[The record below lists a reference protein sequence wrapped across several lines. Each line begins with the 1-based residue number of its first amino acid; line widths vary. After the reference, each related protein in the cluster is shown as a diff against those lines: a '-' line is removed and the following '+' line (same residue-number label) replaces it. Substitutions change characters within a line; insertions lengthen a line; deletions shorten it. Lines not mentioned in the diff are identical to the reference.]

1 MSYPTLPTN
10 FAPPTPQR
18 PLPGAY
24 MQTPAVARHG
34 SFQSPQQRSQ
44 QQPQQ
49 PQPQGIAS
57 QSPPMPRM
65 PPASSQTQIQTL
77 STEERG
83 ARTIN
88 ETLLKESRYPDLDS
102 YLSQGFSSE
111 YDVSVSQSWAP
122 FQKVKMYNIPD
133 QIFDQYN
140 RAQVS
145 TSMGLFAELNHAWV
159 AIDNALYLWDFTHPS
174 PQLVGF
180 EDQPNSINAVKL
192 LKPRAGVFLP
202 AITHLLVVA
211 TTAEVILLGMGV
223 ESTSNGSKQVTLY
236 QTGMSV
242 SIRGLDINVFASS
255 DATGRIFF
263 GGLSDNDVYELTYQ
277 QEEGWF
283 QNRCR
288 KINHT
293 SSRLSAFAPSLSF
306 SNLAALSQ
314 KASEYVE
321 QMVIDDSRRLLYTLS
336 STSTIRVFHMK
347 EDGAIS
353 LAITKAALDI
363 YSNIGHIIA
372 SNETL
377 NPKVKIVSISPVPAA
392 EASRYHL
399 VATTATGYR
408 IYLSATNAYSWA
420 PASNGNN
427 APTSMQAQHVK
438 TPPVDNNAAF
448 AAVSAPTEYGVSR
461 LNAAVTKFPIQSL
474 SPTRMATRFPP
485 GFFFCFTCKDTAQRM
500 DTLFIS
506 SPDPGRL
513 NYQPESVNI
522 AKTAESAVWLNLG
535 GRAEDIGLCS
545 SGPLGISGGGYGN
558 ELAVQFDQGAAEIAI
573 LTNSGIHVIRRRRLV
588 DVFAALARSRGT
600 AEGEV
605 GLEQEVVNFIKAYG
619 RNETVATALAV
630 ACGQGVEVSPDQRLT
645 PINDPDV
652 LEFARRV
659 FIEQGGRPVPDEN
672 TVQDNITPAID
683 TIHLSPRHDGIAL
696 YISRLLRSIWK
707 MSITKVGKGPN
718 GAASVSASVSAAKLR
733 TIQHD
738 LSSLQEF
745 FKVNK
750 SFIEGLT
757 GPEELARVSNK
768 QQETALQAEH
778 RALHSLV
785 QLVSHTIEGISF
797 VLVLFDERV
806 DEIVATLPA
815 ESKERFLKLTFE
827 ELFSTSKGHDIAKE
841 LVKGIVNRNIAKGSN
856 VETVADALRRRCG
869 SFCSA
874 EDVVIFKAQ
883 EQLKR
888 ATEAGANSE
897 LGRNLLNES
906 LLLFQQ
912 VAENLPMDYLVS
924 AVDNYISNQFFAG
937 AISLALHVAQRSD
950 KANMALSW
958 IMDNRPEQVNFSS
971 HNDFPQPS
979 HQHQL
984 IFAQDPRKQYF
995 VYRKQCYDLVSKV
1008 IVAVDTQAASDPHV
1022 IDGQLT
1028 VIAKRQNEAYGVI
1041 TDSSDEVFLT
1051 SLYDWYL
1058 EQGWSER
1065 LLQTQSA
1072 FVVSYLQRKSNDDIA
1087 HADLLWQY
1095 YAQSQRFFE
1104 AAEVQFQLAQSSFAL
1119 PLSRRIEYL
1128 GRARANCSTLT
1139 RDVGRQERQRLLQ
1152 EISNL
1157 IDVANIQDDLL
1168 QRLKDDERI
1177 APERKSEVLREVDGP
1192 VLDISTLYNHY
1203 ADPASYND
1211 ICLQIFFVG
1220 DYRNAAD
1227 IKSTWQKLIQEVHQR
1242 TLDRGTPQPF
1252 EAVVEKV
1259 RSLGSRLRM
1268 SETVFPVRELLPMLE
1283 RYSLEF
1289 QRHVGATYWVVDLF
1303 LDLGV
1308 AHDALFTVLEAM
1320 FYTDE
1325 APFHGSN
1332 RKYIAKDLLYLLE
1345 GWFRESARL
1354 GGMVFG
1360 GDTQAER
1367 VSEILLMMMQA
1378 GTATTPEITERCQE
1392 LRQRIED
1399 LLR

>member
-1 MSYPTLPTN
+1 MSYPTLPASL
-10 FAPPTPQR
+10 APPTPQR
-18 PLPGAY
+18 PLPGAW

-34 SFQSPQQRSQ
+34 SFQSPSQQPLQQSYQQSQKPQAQPQQQQ
-44 QQPQQ
+44 QQPQ
-49 PQPQGIAS
+49 PPAIAS
-57 QSPPMPRM
+57 QSPFMSRIAPV
-65 PPASSQTQIQTL
+65 ASHPQSQPLT
-77 STEERG
+77 TEERG

-111 YDVSVSQSWAP
+111 YDIPVSQSWAP

-159 AIDNALYLWDFTHPS
+159 SIDNALYLWDFTHPS

-192 LKPRAGVFLP
+192 LRPRAGVFLP

-223 ESTSNGSKQVTLY
+223 EPTANGSKQVTLY
-236 QTGMSV
+236 QTGMSA

-306 SNLAALSQ
+306 SNLAALAQ
-314 KASEYVE
+314 KTAEYVE

-347 EDGAIS
+347 DDGAIS

-377 NPKVKIVSISPVPAA
+377 NSKVKIVSISPVPAA

-408 IYLSATNAYSWA
+408 IYLSATNAYSWS
-420 PASNGNN
+420 PSSNGSS

-438 TPPVDNNAAF
+438 TPPVENNAAF
-448 AAVSAPTEYGVSR
+448 SAVSAPTEYGMSR
-461 LNAAVTKFPIQSL
+461 LNAAVTKYPIQSL
-474 SPTRMATRFPP
+474 SPARMATRFPP
-485 GFFFCFTCKDTAQRM
+485 GFFFCFTCKDVTQKM

-513 NYQPESVNI
+513 NHQPESVNI
-522 AKTAESAVWLNLG
+522 AKTAESAVWLSLG

-545 SGPLGISGGGYGN
+545 SGPAGISG
-558 ELAVQFDQGAAEIAI
+558 GAAEIAI

-588 DVFAALARSRGT
+588 DIFAALARSRGS

-645 PINDPDV
+645 PINDPEV

-672 TVQDNITPAID
+672 TVQDNVTPAID

-707 MSITKVGKGPN
+707 KSITRVGKGPN
-718 GAASVSASVSAAKLR
+718 GAASVFASVGAAKLR
-733 TIQHD
+733 AIQHD

-745 FKVNK
+745 FKINK

-806 DEIVATLPA
+806 DEIVASLPE

-827 ELFSTSKGHDIAKE
+827 ELFSTGKGREIAKE

-950 KANMALSW
+950 KANMALPW
-958 IMDNRPEQVNFSS
+958 IMDGRP
-971 HNDFPQPS
+971 D
-979 HQHQL
+979 
-984 IFAQDPRKQYF
+984 QDPRKQYF
-995 VYRKQCYDLVSKV
+995 LFRQQCYDLIFKV
-1008 IVAVDTQAASDPHV
+1008 IIAVDTQAASGPHV

-1041 TDSSDEVFLT
+1041 SDSSDEVFLT

-1065 LLQTQSA
+1065 LLQTQSS

-1104 AAEVQFQLAQSSFAL
+1104 AAEVQFQLAQSAFAL

-1177 APERKSEVLREVDGP
+1177 AAERKPDVLAEVDGP
-1192 VLDISTLYNHY
+1192 VSDISTLFNHY
-1203 ADPASYND
+1203 ADPAGYHD
-1211 ICLQIFFVG
+1211 ICLQIFFIG

-1227 IKSTWQKLIQEVHQR
+1227 IKAMWQKLIHEIHER
-1242 TLDRGTPQPF
+1242 TVERGTPQPY

-1268 SETVFPVRELLPMLE
+1268 SETVFPIRELLPMLE

-1289 QRHVGATYWVVDLF
+1289 QRSVSASYWVVDLF

-1308 AHDALFTVLEAM
+1308 AHDSLFTVLEAM

-1325 APFHGSN
+1325 APFQGSN
-1332 RKYIAKDLLYLLE
+1332 RRYIAKDLLYLVE
-1345 GWFRESARL
+1345 GWFRESARM
-1354 GGMVFG
+1354 GGLVFG
-1360 GDTQAER
+1360 GEPQAER
-1367 VSEILLMMMQA
+1367 VSEILAMIMQA
-1378 GTATTPEITERCQE
+1378 GTATTPEINERCQE